1 MAEYARLRADINIR
15 STASPQAEI
24 VERFPTN
31 CLVEILEDQG
41 DWLKVKAIRIKK
53 TPSGFIPRLG
63 LVFPDG
69 ARPPVFPVIPLDGG
83 ARSLPSVPANLPLN
97 DFLAWLGTDD
107 APPWIRPNDWA
118 QLPVPDNDNIRL
130 AIQAVVQND
139 LAGWQAWV
147 ADINAANRQDEAVMD
162 EWMALKGGGR
172 EVFAVKPHY
181 IYKDPRQNGH
191 YWGTALKGQILR
203 WTGRIIKCDA
213 GDGVRRD
220 YSEVSFYRLSQAMT
234 GWFRSDAVAEYVY
247 PEPDKDPE
255 IEANKANAFDL
266 TQAVLRLPQDPE
278 IAAAKA
284 AGYTGAQYID
294 IRNALGKALRHFCLC
309 GEFCVSAIV
318 GSDIIPVLGN
328 WLQSGYWR
336 VNEILNNPKGLTGLG
351 DLQSILQLYNCAGIT
366 YNSAPVSPQFI
377 KNRLLNG
384 EFAISGCSIT
394 SGGKVKEGEGIRH
407 WVVVEDVLPVGNS
420 GWVRLYNPFHNR
432 SEVYEYETFMRS
444 AGTGV
449 GMWV

>member
-15 STASPQAEI
+15 RTASPQAEI

-41 DWLKVKAIRIKK
+41 DWLKVKALRIKK
-53 TPSGFIPRLG
+53 TPTGFIPRLG

-69 ARPPVFPVIPLDGG
+69 AQPPVFPAISLDGG
-83 ARSLPSVPANLPLN
+83 ARSIPSVPADLPLK
-97 DFLAWLGTDD
+97 DFLAWLDTDD
-107 APPWIRPNDWA
+107 APPWITPNDWA
-118 QLPVPDNDNIRL
+118 QLPVPANEDARL
-130 AIQAVVQND
+130 AIKAVIQNNM
-139 LAGWQAWV
+139 AEWQAWV
-147 ADINAANRQDEAVMD
+147 ASIEAANRQDEAVMG
-162 EWMALKGGGR
+162 EWMTLKSGGR
-172 EVFAVKPHY
+172 ELFTVKPHY
-181 IYKDPRQNGH
+181 IYKDPRINGH
-191 YWGTALKGQILR
+191 YWGTALKGQILH
-203 WTGRIIKCDA
+203 WTGRVVKSDIP
-213 GDGVRRD
+213 DGAQRT
-220 YSEVSFYRLSQAMT
+220 YYEVNFYRLDRAMT
-234 GWFRSDAVAEYVY
+234 GWFRSDIMADYVY
-247 PEPDKDPE
+247 PELDKDPE

-266 TQAVLRLPQDPE
+266 TQPVLRIPQDPE

-318 GSDIIPVLGN
+318 GLDIIPVLSN

-336 VNEILNNPKGLTGLG
+336 VHEILNNPKEGTGLG
-351 DLQSILQLYNCAGIT
+351 DLQSILQLYNCFGVI

-377 KNRLLNG
+377 KNRLLSG
-384 EFAISGCSIT
+384 QFAISGCRIT

-432 SEVYEYETFMRS
+432 SEVYEYEYFMRS
-444 AGTGV
+444 AGTGI